1 MNISNILLEFAK
13 DNKKYIILY
22 IIFTILAYPLEAIVL
37 PQIYSKIFTDIKH
50 IFKYIIPIFII
61 LLIVYTSYSVISYI
75 DSLLI
80 PKFNTYL
87 LSYIYQNILYKHKN
101 NYTDI
106 ELGKL
111 STNLTTLPTVIREL
125 TINIFITSLPKI
137 ICIVVI
143 NLYFFYISWKLGLL
157 SIVLIII
164 LCIVNKSYF
173 FKCKIISK
181 NRYHSYEKTIE
192 LVQNKLSNLFSIYS
206 NGKIE
211 DEIEVFRESVGEYEK
226 FFKDNLDCVYK
237 NKFANYFIL
246 LLLFIIL
253 NLFIIYLYRKKSI
266 SLNILIA
273 LFITIL
279 YYISCFNSMFTNIKD
294 FIHNVGILEETD
306 NFIKELNDTNRDH
319 NSQKIKYQP
328 FNIMSGDITIKS
340 LNFSYNNKVIF
351 NDFNLDI
358 KDKDKVAIIGHSGLG
373 KSTLFKL
380 ITGYYKVDDNMI
392 YINGKD
398 VNSYDLDDL
407 RRKISYVNQN
417 NQLFN
422 GTVLHNIQYGN
433 NLSYD
438 DILKVIKDI
447 GLTDIFKNLGDGLYT
462 NVGVNGNKLSGGQ
475 KQMIHILRCF
485 GKNNKIILLDE
496 PTTSLDKNN
505 KKIILNAIKELSKN
519 STMIIITHDNELLN
533 YVDKV
538 YTIK

>member
-1 MNISNILLEFAK
+1 MNISNILYDFGK

-22 IIFTILAYPLEAIVL
+22 ILFTILAYPLEAIAL

-50 IFKYIIPIFII
+50 IYKYIIPVFVI
-61 LLIVYTSYSVISYI
+61 LFIVYTSYSIISYI

-101 NYTDI
+101 NDI

-111 STNLTTLPTVIREL
+111 SSKLSTLPSIIREL
-125 TINIFITSLPKI
+125 AINIFIMNLPKI

-157 SIVLIII
+157 STLSLIILFMI
-164 LCIVNKSYF
+164 NKSYF
-173 FKCKIISK
+173 FKCKIVSK
-181 NRYHSYEKTIE
+181 SRYHSYEKTME
-192 LVQNKLSNLFSIYS
+192 LVQDKLSNLFSIYS
-206 NGKIE
+206 NGKIK
-211 DEIEVFRESVGEYEK
+211 DEIEVFNESVNEYEK
-226 FFKDNLDCVYK
+226 LFRDNLDCVYK

-246 LLLFIIL
+246 FLLFIFL
-253 NLFIIYLYRKKSI
+253 NLFIIYLYRQKSI
-266 SLNILIA
+266 SLNVLIA

-279 YYISCFNSMFTNIKD
+279 YYISCFNSIFTNIKD

-306 NFIKELNDTNRDH
+306 NFVKELNDTNIAH
-319 NSQKIKYQP
+319 HIQEGKYRP
-328 FNIMSGDITIKS
+328 FNIMSGDINIKS
-340 LNFSYNNKVIF
+340 LNFSYNNRVIF
-351 NDFNLDI
+351 NDFSLDI
-358 KDKDKVAIIGHSGLG
+358 KDKDKVAIIGHSGRG

-398 VNSYDLDDL
+398 INSYDLDDL

-422 GTVLHNIQYGN
+422 GTVLQNIQYGN

-438 DILKVIKDI
+438 DIVKIINDI
-447 GLTDIFKNLGDGLYT
+447 GLKDIFKNLSDGLYT
-462 NVGVNGNKLSGGQ
+462 NVGVSGNKLSGGQ
-475 KQMIHILRCF
+475 RQMIHILRCF
-485 GKNNKIILLDE
+485 GKNSKIILLDE

>member
-1 MNISNILLEFAK
+1 MNISNISNILLDFGK
-13 DNKKYIILY
+13 NNKKYIILY
-22 IIFTILAYPLEAIVL
+22 ILFTILAYPLEAIAL

-50 IFKYIIPIFII
+50 IYKYLIPVFVI
-61 LLIVYTSYSVISYI
+61 LLIVYTSYSIISYI

-111 STNLTTLPTVIREL
+111 SSKLSMLPSIIREL
-125 TINIFITSLPKI
+125 AINIFIMNLPKI

-143 NLYFFYISWKLGLL
+143 NLYFIYISWKLGLL
-157 SIVLIII
+157 STLSLII

-173 FKCKIISK
+173 FKCKIVSK
-181 NRYHSYEKTIE
+181 NRYHSYEKTME
-192 LVQNKLSNLFSIYS
+192 LVQDKLSNLFSIYS

-211 DEIEVFRESVGEYEK
+211 DEIEVFNESVNEYEK
-226 FFKDNLDCVYK
+226 LFRDNLDCVYK

-246 LLLFIIL
+246 FLLFIVL
-253 NLFIIYLYRKKSI
+253 NLFIIYLYRQKSI
-266 SLNILIA
+266 SLNVLIA

-279 YYISCFNSMFTNIKD
+279 YYISCFNSIFTNIKD

-306 NFIKELNDTNRDH
+306 NFVKELNDTH
-319 NSQKIKYQP
+319 HSQKRKYQP
-328 FNIMSGDITIKS
+328 FNIISGDIIIKS

-422 GTVLHNIQYGN
+422 GTVLQNIQYGN

-438 DILKVIKDI
+438 DIVKIINDI
-447 GLTDIFKNLGDGLYT
+447 GLKDIFKNLSDGLYT
-462 NVGVNGNKLSGGQ
+462 NVGVSGNKLSGGQ

>member
-1 MNISNILLEFAK
+1 MNISSILLEFGK

-22 IIFTILAYPLEAIVL
+22 ILFTILAYPLEAIAL
-37 PQIYSKIFTDIKH
+37 PQIYSKIFTDIKNV
-50 IFKYIIPIFII
+50 FKYLIPVFII
-61 LLIVYTSYSVISYI
+61 LFIVYTSYNIISYI

-111 STNLTTLPTVIREL
+111 SANLTTLPTVIREL
-125 TINIFITSLPKI
+125 TINIFIMSLPKI
-137 ICIVVI
+137 ICIIVI

-157 SIVLIII
+157 STISVII
-164 LCIVNKSYF
+164 LFIINKSYF
-173 FKCKIISK
+173 FKCKIVSRD
-181 NRYHSYEKTIE
+181 RYHSYQKTIE

-211 DEIEVFRESVGEYEK
+211 DEIKVFSESVGEYEK
-226 FFKDNLDCVYK
+226 VFKDNLDCVYK
-237 NKFANYFIL
+237 NKFADYFIL
-246 LLLFIIL
+246 LLFFIIL
-253 NLFIIYLYRKKSI
+253 NLFIIYLYRQKNI
-266 SLNILIA
+266 SLNVLIA
-273 LFITIL
+273 LFITVL
-279 YYISCFNSMFTNIKD
+279 YYISCFNSIFTNIKD

-306 NFIKELNDTNRDH
+306 SFIKELNDTH
-319 NSQKIKYQP
+319 HSQKTKYQP
-328 FNIMSGDITIKS
+328 SNIMSGDIIIKS
-340 LNFSYNNKVIF
+340 LNFSYNNRVIF

-358 KDKDKVAIIGHSGLG
+358 KDKDKVAIIGHSGRG

-392 YINGKD
+392 YINGRD
-398 VNSYDLDDL
+398 INSYDLDDL
-407 RRKISYVNQN
+407 RKKISYVNQN

-433 NLSYD
+433 SLSHD
-438 DILKVIKDI
+438 DIVKIINDI
-447 GLTDIFKNLGDGLYT
+447 GLKDIFKNLGDGLYT

-475 KQMIHILRCF
+475 RQMIHILRCF